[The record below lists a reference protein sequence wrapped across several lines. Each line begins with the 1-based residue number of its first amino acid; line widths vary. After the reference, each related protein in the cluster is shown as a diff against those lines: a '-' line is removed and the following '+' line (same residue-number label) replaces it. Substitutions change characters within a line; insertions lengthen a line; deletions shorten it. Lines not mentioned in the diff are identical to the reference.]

1 MLKSCIKTCR
11 LKEEDFFAGLW
22 SRLVSLSELSQRIFA
37 TIVIMDLL
45 SKQDPYGMQEGS
57 WTSWLSFQNER

>member
-1 MLKSCIKTCR
+1 MLKSCITTCR

-45 SKQDPYGMQEGS
+45 SKEDPYGMQEGS
-57 WTSWLSFQNER
+57 WTSWLSFQDER